1 MRTAMTL
8 THRPITLTDQMAM
21 TLTERPLVTLYPE
34 GGRGERQTPEPP
46 AAVGRKRR
54 LPRMALPRMAFM
66 SPKLRESSG

>member
-34 GGRGERQTPEPP
+34 GGERGKADAGTTRCGGEK
-46 AAVGRKRR
+46 AATSENGTSENGLYV
-54 LPRMALPRMAFM
+54 
-66 SPKLRESSG
+66 S